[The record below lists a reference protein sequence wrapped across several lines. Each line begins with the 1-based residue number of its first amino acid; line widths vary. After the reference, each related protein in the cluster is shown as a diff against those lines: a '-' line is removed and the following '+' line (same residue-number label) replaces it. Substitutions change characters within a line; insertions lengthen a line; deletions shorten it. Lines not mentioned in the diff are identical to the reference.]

1 MAPRGRTGGVTLRY
15 GIVLVLVVVSYVI
28 QIAAPD
34 DDLTRLVV
42 VWLQA
47 GTLVSTIRIAQASR
61 AIVRLGAALAAFI
74 AVAAPVVW
82 AVNGSIPN
90 GTAAI
95 TTALLVG
102 IAPAVIVAGLVREQ
116 RSRGAVTVEALSGVL
131 SIYLLVGMF
140 FAFLYAAVAD
150 LGDAKLFSE
159 VADPDRADLLYFSY
173 TTLTTTGFGDFTAAT
188 DLARTLAVTEA
199 LIGQIYL
206 VTVVALIITNL
217 RPRGRDARA
226 APAEEGG

>member
-1 MAPRGRTGGVTLRY
+1 MTHRY
-15 GIVLVLVVVSYVI
+15 GIVLVLVVVSFVI
-28 QIAAPD
+28 QIAAPN

-47 GTLVSTIRIAQASR
+47 MTLVSTIRIAQASR
-61 AIVRLGAALAAFI
+61 AVVRLGAALAAVI
-74 AVAAPVVW
+74 AVAAPIVW

-102 IAPAVIVAGLVREQ
+102 IAPAVIAAGLVREQ
-116 RSRGAVTVEALSGVL
+116 RTTGAVTVEALSGVL

-150 LGDAKLFSE
+150 LGNDQLFAE
-159 VADPDRADLLYFSY
+159 VADPDRADILYFSY
-173 TTLTTTGFGDFTAAT
+173 TTLTTTGYGDFTAAT
-188 DLARTLAVTEA
+188 DLGRTLAVTEA
-199 LIGQIYL
+199 LSGQIYL
-206 VTVVALIITNL
+206 VTVVALIISNL
-217 RPRGRDARA
+217 RPRWRDGRA
-226 APAEEGG
+226 APAEEDV